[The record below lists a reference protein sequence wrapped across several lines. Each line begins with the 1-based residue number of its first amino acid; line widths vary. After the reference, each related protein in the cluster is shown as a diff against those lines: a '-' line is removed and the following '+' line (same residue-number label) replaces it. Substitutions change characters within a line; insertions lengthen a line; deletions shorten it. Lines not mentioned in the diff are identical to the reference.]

1 MYGKPIPPMAGGG
14 LAVTGFYTGSAIIIG
29 IVLLIIGIVLLRISY
44 FHRHAADVQ

>member
-29 IVLLIIGIVLLRISY
+29 ILLLIIGLVLLRISY
-44 FHRHAADVQ
+44 FRRHPAAPQ